1 MFNKKLEKRINKLEV
16 VIAGLDV
23 DKDKLKGEIKKINE
37 DLVKAKK
44 PMYKIGEHKE
54 FNYDSPFLW
63 GVTYYQDD
71 LIPITDV
78 IKLILDKMGLE
89 VKSVPAQP
97 EKYVL
102 GKKGEI
108 NGH

>member
-1 MFNKKLEKRINKLEV
+1 MFSKKLEKRIEELERKV
-16 VIAGLDV
+16 MYCY
-23 DKDKLKGEIKKINE
+23 LKKRATGDNDFWFELTE
-37 DLVKAKK
+37 
-44 PMYKIGEHKE
+44 E
-54 FNYDSPFLW
+54 
-63 GVTYYQDD
+63 
-71 LIPITDV
+71 IPITDV